1 MVIDINIMDQ
11 FEEAM
16 HKILETCGGPVKIVE
31 AHSTE
36 TDPAKK
42 RILRAAGL
50 YWSYVAVKA
59 TGDDATELGKRAAE
73 LWAEHLALLAA

>member
-1 MVIDINIMDQ
+1 LVIDINIMEQ
-11 FEEAM
+11 FKARM
-16 HKILETCGGPVKIVE
+16 VNVLETCGGHLKIVE

-42 RILRAAGL
+42 RVLEVAGL

-73 LWAEHLALLAA
+73 LWAEHLALLAV